1 MPWATSGI
9 RFFADLINIHLGAPS
24 VLRLYNAKGLQSTS
38 SSQRGYEL
46 KLLNAKDVSLQPL
59 TGFESKGERHVKSSS
74 LHNIWFT
81 GEIKQWDSFE
91 DEVLGHFSSVR
102 WDRYQ
107 EIIAYGPPD
116 TGVSEFHIDA
126 RDHYVCGEELS
137 ISGRFVQHAL
147 QPMSAVSKILGLE
160 MVFGDWKAT
169 SRNRV
174 DFVPAAEIDPPTGKT
189 EISANKGKGRA
200 DVPNS
205 SEDDLGVR
213 TRKSLVPDYALMV
226 EANGAPRAVGE
237 AKTPWNHN
245 FIAVWE
251 EIIDDPAEPKF
262 LASQTLGQIGNY
274 MIELELKFGFL
285 TNYQHTFFLKREV
298 SKGGK
303 ETIYCSNSILYKHSP
318 MVGSKISV
326 RQGLLLEKGESMKN
340 VRDKF
345 AVATKGKMVT
355 QTSARSD
362 TGEELASDF
371 ARGLS
376 LGEEPRRRAHF
387 MDDPEAGRKKPGSS
401 GSKRK

>member
-1 MPWATSGI
+1 MHKTSTP
-9 RFFADLINIHLGAPS
+9 LP
-24 VLRLYNAKGLQSTS
+24 
-38 SSQRGYEL
+38 SSQHGSGL

-81 GEIKQWDSFE
+81 GEIKQWNSFE

-102 WDRYQ
+102 WDRHQ

-116 TGVSEFHIDA
+116 AGVSEFHIDA

-174 DFVPAAEIDPPTGKT
+174 DFVPAAEVDYPTEKP
-189 EISANKGKGRA
+189 EILANKGKGRA
-200 DVPNS
+200 DAPNLS
-205 SEDDLGVR
+205 DDVLGVR

-226 EANGAPRAVGE
+226 EANGTPRAVGE

-245 FIAVWE
+245 FMAVWE

-298 SKGGK
+298 NKDEK
-303 ETIYCSNSILYKHSP
+303 ETIYCSNPILYKHSP
-318 MVGSKISV
+318 MAGSKISV
-326 RQGLLLEKGESMKN
+326 RQGLLFLVGSSHGENAWYAKKLSETNILKREKGESMKN

-345 AVATKGKMVT
+345 AAVTKGKMVT
-355 QTSARSD
+355 QTSARSGA
-362 TGEELASDF
+362 GEDLASDF

-387 MDDPEAGRKKPGSS
+387 MDDPEAGRKKPGFS

>member
-1 MPWATSGI
+1 MGSI
-9 RFFADLINIHLGAPS
+9 IKDQVSFLSSLRFSF
-24 VLRLYNAKGLQSTS
+24 T
-38 SSQRGYEL
+38 
-46 KLLNAKDVSLQPL
+46 DVSLQPL

-205 SEDDLGVR
+205 SEDALGVR

-226 EANGAPRAVGE
+226 EANGTPRAVGE
-237 AKTPWNHN
+237 AKAKTEKKQSTALILFYTNIRLW
-245 FIAVWE
+245 W
-251 EIIDDPAEPKF
+251 DPKSPFAR
-262 LASQTLGQIGNY
+262 A
-274 MIELELKFGFL
+274 
-285 TNYQHTFFLKREV
+285 
-298 SKGGK
+298 
-303 ETIYCSNSILYKHSP
+303 CSSLW
-318 MVGSKISV
+318 
-326 RQGLLLEKGESMKN
+326 REKGESMKN

-345 AVATKGKMVT
+345 AAATKGKMVT